1 MCQSEGIIGK
11 FSHCISTAWGLQ
23 PSPHDNSKH
32 ATEASVTLAQE
43 VQNYQNKTQLMQ
55 CARHEIFSFSLGAAL
70 FSRLP
75 ALFLMTESVYFIRL
89 FFPAA
94 YRDFCSICS
103 GAVLVLTCA
112 AKVIY
117 HGNKLL
123 ANKQAVEKLV
133 SLQGSAWLDQVRP

>member
-11 FSHCISTAWGLQ
+11 FRHCISTAWGLQ

-55 CARHEIFSFSLGAAL
+55 CARQEIFSFSLGAAL

-89 FFPAA
+89 FS
-94 YRDFCSICS
+94 C
-103 GAVLVLTCA
+103 
-112 AKVIY
+112 
-117 HGNKLL
+117 
-123 ANKQAVEKLV
+123 
-133 SLQGSAWLDQVRP
+133 SLQRLLQHLLWSCFGAHLCSKSDISWK